1 MLATLRQ
8 RDFALLWFAG
18 LISLSGNWM
27 LQIAVPVVIYQ
38 LTGSALAVGGMLLA
52 TTVPGILFGSFA
64 GVFVDRWERRRV
76 LVVTNVLLAVSILPL
91 LLVVSADMLW
101 LVYVVSFVQSTLNQ
115 FFSPAENA
123 LLPQLSDPK
132 LLVSANA
139 LNALNNNLA
148 RLIGPAL
155 GGVVALNFGLS
166 GVVIFDVVTY
176 LVAAFLVVLIRMSA
190 HPHKSEA
197 AAKEVSARKIF
208 HEWKEGIQLIWRER
222 TVRTLFLYN
231 ILTSVGESITFV
243 LFVPFI
249 TAILGGD
256 SLHVGGIMSAQAVG
270 GIIGGLLISSI
281 AKYFKTYRL
290 LGISSII
297 FGFADLALFNYTRF
311 FDGIG
316 IAYIIMIVVGPL
328 AVGIGAS
335 YNTLLQ
341 SKVDNAYQG
350 RVFGS
355 LNLTFSL
362 FMLVGIAIAGF
373 ASDRIGIVPVINIQG
388 YVYILAGILSLLLLR
403 EKPAVQPVIATPEL
417 AKSDG

>member
-8 RDFALLWFAG
+8 RDFSLLWFAG

-52 TTVPGILFGSFA
+52 TIVPGILFGSVA

-76 LVVTNVLLAVSILPL
+76 LMITNLLLALSILPL

-115 FFSPAENA
+115 FFTPAENS

-155 GGVVALNFGLS
+155 GGVVALNFGLT

-176 LVAAFLVVLIRMSA
+176 LVAAVLIALIRM
-190 HPHKSEA
+190 KSQPRQPEQDTRRFD
-197 AAKEVSARKIF
+197 VSKVF
-208 HEWKEGIQLIWRER
+208 TEWREGMQLIWRER

-231 ILTSVGESITFV
+231 VLTSVGESIIFV

-249 TAILGGD
+249 TGILGGD

-281 AKYFKTYRL
+281 ARYFKTYRL

-297 FGFADLALFNYTRF
+297 FGIVDLALFNYTRF
-311 FDGIG
+311 FEG
-316 IAYIIMIVVGPL
+316 IAIAYLIIMLAGPL

-350 RVFGS
+350 RVFGA

-362 FMLVGIAIAGF
+362 FMLVGVAIAGF
-373 ASDRIGIVPVINIQG
+373 TSDRIGIVPVINIQG
-388 YVYILAGILSLLLLR
+388 YVYIAAGVMCLLALR
-403 EKPAVQPVIATPEL
+403 EKPAVQPVMTPEL
-417 AKSDG
+417 VKSEG